1 MDDWHPLLPPAIQEY
16 EGLQRRHEAATQ
28 ECKILEE
35 ERDEAIKKLDEF
47 QQVSVRVIEEV
58 AAIQEKL
65 ETERMCRESAEAL
78 ASKLNHRNNSLKRK
92 SVMLMSRLSPETVG
106 EINLEDEDE
115 EGDELNAASQDCL
128 STTCQDKVSE
138 LQSKLQLTLK
148 EKDQVCDSLAM
159 LREQLKETRQELLKE
174 KRDYTVLMAETV
186 QQKMMLRKYNRV
198 SQFAVEEFEAL
209 QDSLNLE
216 RGLREGPENFARAML
231 VEQKML
237 KRRSQVPTQSSALQE
252 ALSQVTSLTT
262 DLETLRQEHRSEI
275 KQLEANLSRCKALKA
290 PTAARCK
297 LELVEEEK
305 RECSAKCSEAQ
316 AEVKDLRFTVEEL
329 EKKLQTFTD
338 PPRPPVPTCLP
349 PPPPPLPPSAAFNP
363 LRSGSQA
370 AGSRG
375 NDEQDQERGSASACQ
390 PETKWRGCPQI
401 LPSRNL
407 KQSWGIL
414 TRPFLNQKSPLYHP
428 KMTNC
433 RKSF

>member
-128 STTCQDKVSE
+128 STTCQDKVS
-138 LQSKLQLTLK
+138 
-148 EKDQVCDSLAM
+148 
-159 LREQLKETRQELLKE
+159 
-174 KRDYTVLMAETV
+174 
-186 QQKMMLRKYNRV
+186 V

-363 LRSGSQA
+363 LSSLLSLIRKRQNSSDIPLVVHNSDKTTEVDLRQQAVEEMMNRIKKGVQLRPVSQRPSNRRHMERMPTNSA
-370 AGSRG
+370 FKELKAIVG
-375 NDEQDQERGSASACQ
+375 NFDQAVSQPKKSSLSSQDDELQKILLRRRDVLEAPNAS
-390 PETKWRGCPQI
+390 
-401 LPSRNL
+401 
-407 KQSWGIL
+407 
-414 TRPFLNQKSPLYHP
+414 
-428 KMTNC
+428 
-433 RKSF
+433 